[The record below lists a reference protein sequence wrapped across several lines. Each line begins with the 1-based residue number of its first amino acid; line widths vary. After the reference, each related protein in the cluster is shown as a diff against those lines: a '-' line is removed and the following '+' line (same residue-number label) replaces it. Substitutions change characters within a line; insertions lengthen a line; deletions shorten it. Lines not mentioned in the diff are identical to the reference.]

1 MPINIEDVIE
11 KLINS
16 EKCVSKLEHQLL
28 LSEKS
33 LTDISTKLELQC
45 NENKKLCQKL
55 QEMQMQMS
63 VIQAELEAEIK
74 GRCIE
79 RKRLIALEKELDEVK
94 REHDSKADEAE
105 IALFQLQQV
114 QKELE
119 YHFYQSCGKSQLL
132 EKNYD
137 QQKRIKE
144 LIPKLLDMMRSQ
156 SS

>member
-1 MPINIEDVIE
+1 MEDVIE

-16 EKCVSKLEHQLL
+16 EKYVSKLEHQLL

-33 LTDISTKLELQC
+33 LTDISEKLELQC
-45 NENKKLCQKL
+45 AENEKLRQKCQ
-55 QEMQMQMS
+55 EIQMQMS
-63 VIQAELEAEIK
+63 VNKSELEAEIK

-79 RKRLIALEKELDEVK
+79 RKRLIALEKQLDEVK
-94 REHDSKADEAE
+94 KEHDAKAEEAE
-105 IALFQLQQV
+105 IALFQLHQV

-132 EKNYD
+132 EKSHD

-144 LIPKLLDMMRSQ
+144 LIPKLLNIMRSQ